1 PLPAVVLAEA
11 QFLLDALTPP
21 DAAAPAAAAAK
32 PARLRV
38 RWPRVE
44 DRVIWLIDLFE
55 RLERRER
62 SQRAAMNAS

>member
-1 PLPAVVLAEA
+1 
-11 QFLLDALTPP
+11 
-21 DAAAPAAAAAK
+21 
-32 PARLRV
+32 
-38 RWPRVE
+38 VE